1 MNRTIKL
8 LRILLLWY
16 FLFPIAFTEELVVRI
31 QAQETFLF
39 HHLTRN
45 EGLLHDNVTCIA
57 QDSLG
62 FIWLGT
68 HRGLN
73 RFDGYTLD
81 AYKYEQD
88 PINSVYYNR
97 VYSLQPMGRYL
108 WVATEAGVACFDIRL
123 KQFVN
128 FKIDDPLDLAFYTK
142 VKLLQKGT
150 NNELWLLSENQIRR
164 AKVVWNQ
171 REKALTLKTLPI
183 GSASQLTTSQLNPQ
197 IAVSEKGE
205 VWLSGFP
212 WLSAYVPD
220 KGRLKALPEKVNNIG
235 SGIVKMLYADGYLWV
250 IYRDSLVKYACKPDN
265 TYAIVAKKEFELNK
279 HLLSLTLSGQYVWV
293 VNEESIFQL
302 DKNSLSLLKEHSHSP
317 LNPYSASNHINSVF
331 LDKESNLWVSAWSN
345 GVSYSSTRDA
355 FFKTV
360 WIKPQSKV
368 GSEFVSTMHYD
379 PDGYVYIGNKFGG
392 VIRFHTQSQQLDE
405 HYCNAP
411 ELSPNVTSIQ
421 SDKAHLYVS
430 VRERVWVIDKQSR
443 RIIGSFATQCNDYI
457 FDIKL
462 DTFHRL
468 WITTYS
474 GLECF
479 EEQNGKTS
487 TPLPK
492 QRLNLVGYL
501 LTSSTKYMWIKL
513 RTNW

>member
-1 MNRTIKL
+1 M
-8 LRILLLWY
+8 
-16 FLFPIAFTEELVVRI
+16 
-31 QAQETFLF
+31 
-39 HHLTRN
+39 
-45 EGLLHDNVTCIA
+45 
-57 QDSLG
+57 
-62 FIWLGT
+62 
-68 HRGLN
+68 
-73 RFDGYTLD
+73 
-81 AYKYEQD
+81 
-88 PINSVYYNR
+88 
-97 VYSLQPMGRYL
+97 
-108 WVATEAGVACFDIRL
+108 
-123 KQFVN
+123 
-128 FKIDDPLDLAFYTK
+128 AFYTK

-183 GSASQLTTSQLNPQ
+183 GSVSQLTTSQLNPQ

-265 TYAIVAKKEFELNK
+265 TYAIVAKKEFDLNK

-331 LDKESNLWVSAWSN
+331 LDKDSNLWVSAWSN

-379 PDGYVYIGNKFGG
+379 PDGFVYIGNKFGG

-405 HYCNAP
+405 LYCNAP

-443 RIIGSFATQCNDYI
+443 RIISSFATQCNDYI

-479 EEQNGKTS
+479 EERNGQWQNVYTFTETTPEPRRLSTNKLHKIYVDNAKNELVITS
-487 TPLPK
+487 VMGLN
-492 QRLNLVGYL
+492 RLQLNAKGEVVRVL
-501 LTSSTKYMWIKL
+501 KYVADANYQDRKSVV
-513 RTNW
+513 

>member
-1 MNRTIKL
+1 
-8 LRILLLWY
+8 
-16 FLFPIAFTEELVVRI
+16 
-31 QAQETFLF
+31 
-39 HHLTRN
+39 
-45 EGLLHDNVTCIA
+45 
-57 QDSLG
+57 
-62 FIWLGT
+62 
-68 HRGLN
+68 
-73 RFDGYTLD
+73 
-81 AYKYEQD
+81 
-88 PINSVYYNR
+88 
-97 VYSLQPMGRYL
+97 
-108 WVATEAGVACFDIRL
+108 
-123 KQFVN
+123 
-128 FKIDDPLDLAFYTK
+128 
-142 VKLLQKGT
+142 
-150 NNELWLLSENQIRR
+150 
-164 AKVVWNQ
+164 
-171 REKALTLKTLPI
+171 
-183 GSASQLTTSQLNPQ
+183 
-197 IAVSEKGE
+197 
-205 VWLSGFP
+205 
-212 WLSAYVPD
+212 
-220 KGRLKALPEKVNNIG
+220 
-235 SGIVKMLYADGYLWV
+235 MLYADGYLWV

-265 TYAIVAKKEFELNK
+265 TYAIVAKKEFDLNK

-331 LDKESNLWVSAWSN
+331 LDKDSNLWVSAWSN

-379 PDGYVYIGNKFGG
+379 PDGFVYIGNKFGG

-479 EEQNGKTS
+479 EEQKGQWQNVYTFTETTPEPRRLSTNKLHKIYVDKAKNELVITSVMGLNRLQLNAKGEVVRVLKYAADAKTPHSLSSNYLWAIDKDKDTYWIGTMGSGLNKVVLTDNANGKLTYTAEHYGIEEGATS
-487 TPLPK
+487 NDIESVEVDAFGNVWCGGFYLSFFDTKLK
-492 QRLNLVGYL
+492 RFAAFSNNDGLQGHSFGTASSCKDAEGNL
-501 LTSSTKYMWIKL
+501 
-513 RTNW
+513 